1 MKVLVVSA
9 PLVGHLFPL
18 LPLANALHDAG
29 HDVLLAAGGDAR
41 DGGGLPLRDIAGR
54 LNLVAVSLRETIR
67 HPLLSHREFSG
78 RGGTQVVGLLFG
90 AVNAVLVDDAVA
102 LAGEFRP
109 DLVVHEPL
117 AVAGAVAAA
126 RHGVPAVCHEN
137 NLWEG
142 PELVAAT
149 AAAPAMRR
157 ALARHGLDAL
167 PAHAAVITTGPP
179 SLVGTH
185 AGRPMRPVP
194 TPGRGEVPDWLAT
207 PADRPRIVVS
217 HSTIAGPP
225 VGHPM
230 APVVAAAPG
239 VDAEIVLVRPPKA
252 VTRRPLPP
260 NVRTVGWVPLARV
273 LPQATAFVH
282 HGGAGGVLGALAAGI
297 PQLVVPG
304 PGDRRFNGELVTRRG
319 AGLAVEARDI
329 TCDELARLVTDPGLC
344 VAAGEVRAEM
354 SAMPE
359 PAALVA
365 ELEELAG

>member
-18 LPLANALHDAG
+18 LPLAAALRAAG

-54 LNLVAVSLRETIR
+54 LNLVAVSLRETVR
-67 HPLLSHREFSG
+67 HPKLSRKEFSG

-90 AVNAVLVDDAVA
+90 AINAVLTDDAVA
-102 LAGEFRP
+102 LVEEFRP
-109 DLVVHEPL
+109 DLVIHEPL
-117 AVAGAVAAA
+117 AAAGALAAA
-126 RHGVPAVCHEN
+126 KHGVPAVLQEN
-137 NLWEG
+137 NLWDG
-142 PELVAAT
+142 PELLAAT
-149 AAAPAMRR
+149 VAAPAMRR
-157 ALARHGLDAL
+157 ALARHGLDVL
-167 PAHAAVITTGPP
+167 PAPAAVITTGPP
-179 SLVGTH
+179 SLVGAH

-194 TPGRGEVPDWLAT
+194 TAGRGDVPDWLAA
-207 PADRPRIVVS
+207 PAERPRIVVS

-252 VTRRPLPP
+252 VLRRPLPP

-282 HGGAGGVLGALAAGI
+282 HGGAGGVLGALAAGV

-304 PGDRRFNGELVTRRG
+304 PGDRRFNGELVARRG
-319 AGLAVEARDI
+319 VGLAVPAREI
-329 TCDELARLVTDPGLC
+329 TCDELTWLVTDPGLRA
-344 VAAGEVRAEM
+344 AAGEVRAEM
-354 SAMPE
+354 AAMPE
-359 PAALVA
+359 PASLVA
-365 ELEELAG
+365 GLEELAR